1 MSKRPSP
8 PDRRCRWCFYAK
20 PSAVADEVLCYRWG
34 LCKRVTDVCEMF
46 WRLDLDVARA
56 AVS

>member
-1 MSKRPSP
+1 M
-8 PDRRCRWCFYAK
+8 
-20 PSAVADEVLCYRWG
+20 PSAVAEEVLCYRWG